1 MRFLGYLFLLLIV
14 VAAFLFG
21 TRYYLD
27 RQAGAFVTQAV
38 QPIYTSWNFEAL
50 KRRAS
55 DRLLRTPDF
64 DRAGREMFRAF
75 GRALG
80 PLQSAAAPEGG
91 TTYSWKPDAEIRGV
105 HADFSV
111 QAQFEHGEAQ
121 LQFVVVK
128 EGGVWRIVGFRVD
141 SPAALNAVSEAIGK
155 QRSEVSFVPG
165 SPEAT
170 AAVTASATKAIAC
183 LDSHATGGCWDRA
196 SRHFKQDVTRQKF
209 TSQLAAM
216 RARSGLPQ
224 NRNVRSVGFMADVPG
239 YPRGEYA
246 RAVYETTFSRA
257 KLEERLLLFKQE
269 GEWVLSGY
277 RWEERR

>member
-1 MRFLGYLFLLLIV
+1 MRFLGYLFLLLV
-14 VAAFLFG
+14 GVAAVLFG

-55 DRLLRTPDF
+55 DRLLQTPDF
-64 DRAGREMFRAF
+64 DLSGREMFRAF

-80 PLQSAAAPEGG
+80 PLRSAAAPKGG
-91 TTYSWKPDAEIRGV
+91 TTYSWKSDAEIRGV

-111 QAQFEHGEAQ
+111 QAQFEHGKAQ
-121 LQFVVVK
+121 LKFVVVK
-128 EGGVWRIVGFRVD
+128 EGGVWRIVGFRID
-141 SPAALNAVSEAIGK
+141 SPAALDAVSEAIGK

-165 SPEAT
+165 NPEAT
-170 AAVTASATKAIAC
+170 AAVTASATKAMAC
-183 LDSHATGGCWDRA
+183 LDSDSTGSCWDRA
-196 SRHFKQDVTRQKF
+196 SRHFKQDVSRQEF
-209 TSQLAAM
+209 TSNLAAM
-216 RARSGLPQ
+216 RASSGLPQ
-224 NRNVRSVGFMADVPG
+224 GRNLRSVGFMVDVPG
-239 YPRGEYA
+239 YPRGDYA

-257 KLEERLLLFKQE
+257 KLEERLLFFKQD

-277 RWEERR
+277 RWNERR